1 MVLLTHVR
9 QVSHPA
15 PEGEGEMRLHPEV
28 SQEEAYEWLKEQV
41 ERDGPFE
48 GRAEELEAAL
58 RSFAEAMAAIS
69 RVVLPD
75 ELEPL
80 FP

>member
-1 MVLLTHVR
+1 
-9 QVSHPA
+9 
-15 PEGEGEMRLHPEV
+15 MRLHPPITE
-28 SQEEAYEWLKEQV
+28 EEARAWLKEQV
-41 ERDGPFE
+41 LRDDPAL
-48 GRAEELEAAL
+48 AEDPELDTAVQSL
-58 RSFAEAMAAIS
+58 AEAMAAIS

>member
-1 MVLLTHVR
+1 
-9 QVSHPA
+9 
-15 PEGEGEMRLHPEV
+15 MRLHPAIT
-28 SQEEAYEWLKEQV
+28 QEEAHAWLKEQV
-41 ERDGPFE
+41 RKDDPSIAEGP
-48 GRAEELEAAL
+48 ELEAAL
-58 RSFAEAMAAIS
+58 QSIAEAMAAIS

>member
-1 MVLLTHVR
+1 
-9 QVSHPA
+9 
-15 PEGEGEMRLHPEV
+15 MRLHPAVTE
-28 SQEEAYEWLKEQV
+28 EEAHAWLNEQILK
-41 ERDGPFE
+41 DDPSLTPGPD
-48 GRAEELEAAL
+48 LETAVQ
-58 RSFAEAMAAIS
+58 SMAEAMAAIS